1 MAVFA
6 YGKYFDDPAVLSY
19 YHDTEFLK
27 TAPLLRPSLAEERG
41 RLTQTLTQTT
51 QKMGGNN
58 GADAPKEQL
67 RPEQTGLSSHVCAYF
82 CSLILILDR
91 ELQKSRSK
99 RYKACSDVAET
110 VGFEPTD
117 RLITDQTISSRSRY
131 DHFDTSPHIFQPVD
145 RRKNQYS
152 VVWKTVSIL
161 LASAR
166 KNLPGKSRE
175 ALHRAGLRERGGDTT
190 VWISSQPRYDHF
202 DTAAEILPL

>member
-1 MAVFA
+1 MFCVVNFPSLACCEYAVL
-6 YGKYFDDPAVLSY
+6 GLDKDSILSY

-58 GADAPKEQL
+58 GVDAPKEQL

-99 RYKACSDVAET
+99 RYKACSDV
-110 VGFEPTD
+110 P
-117 RLITDQTISSRSRY
+117 L
-131 DHFDTSPHIFQPVD
+131 
-145 RRKNQYS
+145 
-152 VVWKTVSIL
+152 
-161 LASAR
+161 
-166 KNLPGKSRE
+166 
-175 ALHRAGLRERGGDTT
+175 GDK
-190 VWISSQPRYDHF
+190 
-202 DTAAEILPL
+202 

>member
-1 MAVFA
+1 VAVFA

-58 GADAPKEQL
+58 GVDAPKEQL

-110 VGFEPTD
+110 VGFEPTCGYPRTD
-117 RLITDQTISSRSRY
+117 FERWAQSHITMSGGFKSIKMCYFY
-131 DHFDTSPHIFQPVD
+131 DNSHF
-145 RRKNQYS
+145 
-152 VVWKTVSIL
+152 L
-161 LASAR
+161 L
-166 KNLPGKSRE
+166 
-175 ALHRAGLRERGGDTT
+175 
-190 VWISSQPRYDHF
+190 
-202 DTAAEILPL
+202 